1 MDMLGIAA
9 SASATFKK
17 ALEVTSHNVANSAT
31 PGYSRQ
37 RAEISS
43 MNPVIAGNSVLGGG
57 SQVNTVERIYADYIQ
72 KQLVSTNSGVKG
84 YEQATMFAKQVEGV
98 VASNDQGINEFMQ
111 KYFDSLQNLSN
122 NPTSGVNRQL
132 VLDQANSLTG
142 HVGNVS
148 EALKDTNYQLN
159 AQIEGVTEQINKH
172 LLSIKSYNEA
182 VARANSQG
190 TQPPNDLLDKR
201 EQAVLEL
208 SNLVGIKV
216 FNQPNGTIDI
226 HSANAKVP
234 LLSDNNLTNLR
245 AAPSPYPDENR
256 TELYIDI
263 SGEKRLVTDYLIGG
277 GELGG
282 ILDARKNVFDRAQNE
297 LGVTLNG
304 FVASNNWQHYMGWD
318 ENGDAG
324 TSLFTPLE
332 SKGLRHE
339 KNSMGGGE
347 VKVTFNPIDHDDLN
361 AGLDTPY
368 APIQPANF
376 GDKKADL
383 EAAFTSIGQL
393 TAANYEMRF
402 DGMDWTVTNLTTK
415 AETTFA
421 HGSGNFVQFE
431 GLRFEQIEPT
441 AGAYVA
447 GDRFVIK
454 PHQDILAQFETRISN
469 GQQLATRGQ
478 APIETGNV
486 PPGVAGDPLTDA
498 SPPEPAAIGDNVNIA
513 NMASLESKKILFA
526 NASGQP
532 SETLLGGYSKM
543 AAGVGMYVRG
553 VEINFEAQTQAF
565 SYINERREMM
575 SGVSLDEEA
584 TNLMRFQQAYQ
595 AAAQIMQTSQTLFQT
610 LLGVV
615 RG

>member
-43 MNPVIAGNSVLGGG
+43 MNPVIAGNTMLGGG

-72 KQLVSTNSGVKG
+72 KQLVSTNSGMKG

-142 HVGNVS
+142 HVSNVS

-182 VARANSQG
+182 VAKANSQG

-226 HSANAKVP
+226 YSANAKVP

-263 SGEKRLVTDYLIGG
+263 AGEKRLVTDYLIGG

-297 LGVTLNG
+297 LGATLNG
-304 FVASNNWQHYMGWD
+304 LVASNNWQHYMGYD

-347 VKVTFNPIDHDDLN
+347 VLVTFNPVTPSGINDLLN
-361 AGLDTPY
+361 GENTPY
-368 APIQPANF
+368 GTSGQPATF

-402 DGMDWTVTNLTTK
+402 DGTDWTVTNLTTK
-415 AETTFA
+415 AETTFTP
-421 HGSGNFVQFE
+421 GVPDDFVQFE
-431 GLRFEQIEPT
+431 GLRFEPT
-441 AGAYVA
+441 GAHVA

-454 PHQDILAQFETRISN
+454 PHQDILAQFETRISD

-478 APIETGNV
+478 APIESGTGNPV
-486 PPGVAGDPLTDA
+486 TDA
-498 SPPEPAAIGDNVNIA
+498 SAPEPAAIGDNVNIA

-526 NASGQP
+526 NASDQP

-610 LLGVV
+610 LLSVV

>member
-43 MNPVIAGNSVLGGG
+43 MNPVIAGNTMLGGG

-72 KQLVSTNSGVKG
+72 KQLVSTNSGMKG

-142 HVGNVS
+142 HVSNVS

-182 VARANSQG
+182 VAKANSQG

-226 HSANAKVP
+226 YSANAKVP

-263 SGEKRLVTDYLIGG
+263 AGEKRLVTDYLIGG

-297 LGVTLNG
+297 LGATLNG
-304 FVASNNWQHYMGWD
+304 LVASNNWQHYMGYD

-347 VKVTFNPIDHDDLN
+347 VLVTFNPVTPSGINDLLN
-361 AGLDTPY
+361 GENTPY
-368 APIQPANF
+368 GTSGQPATF

-402 DGMDWTVTNLTTK
+402 DGTDWTVTNLTTK
-415 AETTFA
+415 AETTFTP
-421 HGSGNFVQFE
+421 GVPDDFVQFE
-431 GLRFEQIEPT
+431 GLRFEPT
-441 AGAYVA
+441 GAHVA

-454 PHQDILAQFETRISN
+454 PHQDILAQFETRISD

-478 APIETGNV
+478 APIESGTGNPV
-486 PPGVAGDPLTDA
+486 TDA
-498 SPPEPAAIGDNVNIA
+498 SAPEPAAIGDNVNIA

-526 NASGQP
+526 NASDQP

-543 AAGVGMYVRG
+543 AAGVGMSVRG

-610 LLGVV
+610 LLSVV

>member
-148 EALKDTNYQLN
+148 QALKDTNYQLN
-159 AQIEGVTEQINKH
+159 AQIEGVTEEINKH
-172 LLSIKSYNEA
+172 LLSIKTYNET
-182 VARANSQG
+182 VAKASAQG
-190 TQPPNDLLDKR
+190 VQPPNDLLDKR

-216 FNQPNGTIDI
+216 FNQADGTIDI

-234 LLSDNNLTNLR
+234 LLSDNILTNLR

-263 SGEKRLVTDYLIGG
+263 SGEKRLVSDYLIGG

-304 FVASNNWQHYMGWD
+304 LVASNNWQHYMGYD

-339 KNSMGGGE
+339 RNSMGGGE
-347 VKVTFNPIDHDDLN
+347 VMVTFNPVTPSGINDLLN
-361 AGLDTPY
+361 GENTPY
-368 APIQPANF
+368 GTSGQPATF

-383 EAAFTSIGQL
+383 DAAFTSIGQL
-393 TAANYEMRF
+393 SAANYEMYY
-402 DGMDWTVTNLTTK
+402 DGTDWTVTNLTTK
-415 AETTFA
+415 AEATFA
-421 HGSGNFVQFE
+421 AGPGNFVQFE
-431 GLRFEQIEPT
+431 GLRFEPT
-441 AGAYVA
+441 GAHVS

-454 PHQDILAQFETRISN
+454 PHQDIMAQFETRISD

-478 APIETGNV
+478 SPIETATGNPV
-486 PPGVAGDPLTDA
+486 TDA
-498 SPPEPAAIGDNVNIA
+498 SAPEPAAIGDNVNIA
-513 NMASLESKKILFA
+513 NMASMESKKILFA
-526 NASGQP
+526 NASGEP

-553 VEINFEAQTQAF
+553 TEVNFEAQTQAF
-565 SYINERREMM
+565 NYINERRETL

>member
-43 MNPVIAGNSVLGGG
+43 MNPVIAGNTMLGGG

-72 KQLVSTNSGVKG
+72 KQLVSTNSGMKG

-182 VARANSQG
+182 VAKANSQG

-263 SGEKRLVTDYLIGG
+263 AGEKRLVTDYLIGG

-297 LGVTLNG
+297 LGATLNG
-304 FVASNNWQHYMGWD
+304 LVASNNWQHYMGYD

-347 VKVTFNPIDHDDLN
+347 VLVTFNPVTPSGINDLLN
-361 AGLDTPY
+361 GENTPY
-368 APIQPANF
+368 GTSGQPATF

-402 DGMDWTVTNLTTK
+402 DGTDWTVTNLTTK
-415 AETTFA
+415 AETTFTP
-421 HGSGNFVQFE
+421 GVPDDFVQFE
-431 GLRFEQIEPT
+431 GLRFEPT
-441 AGAYVA
+441 GAHVA

-454 PHQDILAQFETRISN
+454 PHQDILAQFETRISD

-478 APIETGNV
+478 APIESGTGNPV
-486 PPGVAGDPLTDA
+486 TDA
-498 SPPEPAAIGDNVNIA
+498 SAPEPAAIGDNVNIA

-565 SYINERREMM
+565 NYINERRETL

-584 TNLMRFQQAYQ
+584 TNLMRFRQAYQ

>member
-148 EALKDTNYQLN
+148 QALKDTNYQLN
-159 AQIEGVTEQINKH
+159 AQIEGVTKEINKH
-172 LLSIKSYNEA
+172 LLSIKTYNET
-182 VARANSQG
+182 VAKASAQG
-190 TQPPNDLLDKR
+190 IQPPNDLLDKR

-216 FNQPNGTIDI
+216 FNQADGTIDI

-234 LLSDNNLTNLR
+234 LLSDNILTNLR

-263 SGEKRLVTDYLIGG
+263 SGEKRLVSDYLIGG

-304 FVASNNWQHYMGWD
+304 LVASNNWQHYMGYD

-339 KNSMGGGE
+339 RNSMGGGE
-347 VKVTFNPIDHDDLN
+347 VMVTFNPVTPSGINDLLN
-361 AGLDTPY
+361 GENTPY
-368 APIQPANF
+368 GTSGQPATF

-383 EAAFTSIGQL
+383 DAAFTSIGQL
-393 TAANYEMRF
+393 SAANYEMYY
-402 DGMDWTVTNLTTK
+402 DGTDWTVTNLTTK

-421 HGSGNFVQFE
+421 AGPGNFVQFE
-431 GLRFEQIEPT
+431 GLRFEPT
-441 AGAYVA
+441 GAHVS

-454 PHQDILAQFETRISN
+454 PHQDIMAQFETRISD

-478 APIETGNV
+478 SPIETATGNPV
-486 PPGVAGDPLTDA
+486 TDA
-498 SPPEPAAIGDNVNIA
+498 SAPEPAAIGDNVNIA
-513 NMASLESKKILFA
+513 NMASMESKKILFA
-526 NASGQP
+526 NASGEP

-553 VEINFEAQTQAF
+553 TEVNFEAQTQAF
-565 SYINERREMM
+565 NYINERRETL